1 MLHLHTMKE
10 IKQVVTDI
18 HITKQYVTMSDP
30 ISYMPWLVK
39 KDEPW
44 ASTNTGF
51 YKCEICGNDI
61 TKEDYE
67 FCDICPDCLDEEI

>member
-1 MLHLHTMKE
+1 
-10 IKQVVTDI
+10 
-18 HITKQYVTMSDP
+18 MSDP

-51 YKCEICGNDI
+51 YKCEMCGNDI

-67 FCDICPDCLDEEI
+67 FCDICQDCLDEEI